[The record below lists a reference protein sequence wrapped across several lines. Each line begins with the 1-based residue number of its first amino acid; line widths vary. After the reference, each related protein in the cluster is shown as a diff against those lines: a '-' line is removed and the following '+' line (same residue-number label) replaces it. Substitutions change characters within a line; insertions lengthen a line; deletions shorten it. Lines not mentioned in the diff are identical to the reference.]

1 MRLEDLPT
9 VPEEPGVYL
18 WKGPGGRV
26 LYVGKARSL
35 RDRVRSY
42 FAGGPSE
49 PAKARRLL
57 AEAEDLETIVTGNEV
72 EALLLEANLIKRHR
86 PRYNVQLKDDKS
98 FPYLKL
104 TSEPFP
110 MLIVTRRVVKDGGD
124 YFGPYPD
131 AGAVWRVKRL
141 IQSVFPL
148 RQNSG
153 IPMKTRPKP
162 CLNFHLHRCLGP
174 CAGLVAEAEYAA
186 MIEQVKQFLR
196 GDTRRLMADLEN
208 QMAAAAQAQDFEYAA
223 RLRDR
228 LRAVERLFGN
238 RVVVTSPDEEDLDF
252 IGVSAAGDYA
262 MVQVFFMRNGR
273 VVGRDKRLLTGAA
286 EGAEAEAV
294 ARVVTDF
301 YSRSVDI
308 PADVLLP
315 VDLEEIEAW
324 REFLSERAG
333 RKVELSTPERGR
345 RRELVEM
352 ANRNA
357 ASALEGEIALL
368 DRRGENPGL
377 AELQQ
382 VLALPTRPSRIE
394 GYDISNLFGAHPV
407 GSMVVFEGG
416 RPIRSGYRRFRVRG
430 IEGANDFAMMHQVI
444 GRRFTGRLAD
454 SLPLPDLILVDGGKG
469 QVGMALQALEEANL
483 EIPVV
488 GLAKREERV
497 VVPGRNDLL
506 LPLNSL
512 GLRVLMAVR
521 DEAHRYGVTYH
532 RSLREKGS
540 MHSRLDDIPGIGES
554 RRNALL
560 ESFTNLDEIRRAS
573 VEELARVPGFG
584 PDLARRVKEFFES
597 PVLAAA
603 DPGGDPVAN
612 RAREGEQE

>member
-1 MRLEDLPT
+1 MRIEDLPAI
-9 VPEEPGVYL
+9 PEDPGVYL

-35 RDRVRSY
+35 RDRVRNY
-42 FAGGPSE
+42 FAVGPTE

-57 AEAEDLETIVTGNEV
+57 EEAVDLETIVTSNEV

-86 PRYNVQLKDDKS
+86 PRYNLQLKDDKS

-104 TSEPFP
+104 TGERFP
-110 MLIVTRRVVKDGGD
+110 MLIVTRRVVRDGGD

-153 IPMKTRPKP
+153 IPMRARPKP
-162 CLNFHLHRCLGP
+162 CLNYHMRRCLGP
-174 CAGLVAEAEYAA
+174 CAALATEAEYQA

-196 GDTRRLMADLEN
+196 GDTRGLISDLEN
-208 QMAAAAQAQDFEYAA
+208 QMAAAAQAQDFEYAG

-238 RVVVTSPDEEDLDF
+238 RVVVTSPGEEDIDF
-252 IGVSAAGDYA
+252 LGVAAAGEYA

-273 VVGRDKRLLTGAA
+273 VIGRDKRLLSGSA
-286 EGAEAEAV
+286 EGLEGEAV
-294 ARVVTDF
+294 ARVLADF
-301 YSRSVDI
+301 YSKSVDI
-308 PADVLLP
+308 PAEVLLP
-315 VDLEEIEAW
+315 VDLDEIEAW
-324 REFLSERAG
+324 REFLGDRAG
-333 RKVELSTPERGR
+333 HKVELSTPQRGR
-345 RRELVEM
+345 RAELVAM

-377 AELQQ
+377 AELQDA
-382 VLALPTRPSRIE
+382 LDLPTRPSRIE

-416 RPIRSGYRRFRVRG
+416 RPIRSGYRRFRIRG
-430 IEGANDFAMMHQVI
+430 IDGANDFAMIRQVVS
-444 GRRFTGRLAD
+444 RRFTGRLAEV
-454 SLPLPDLILVDGGKG
+454 LPLPDLILVDGGKG
-469 QVGMALQALEEANL
+469 QVSMALEALEEANL

-497 VVPGRNDLL
+497 VVPRRDDLL
-506 LPLNSL
+506 LPANSL
-512 GLRVLMAVR
+512 ALRVLTSVR
-521 DEAHRYGVTYH
+521 DEAHRYGVAYH
-532 RSLREKGS
+532 RSLRNKGS
-540 MHSRLDDIPGIGES
+540 LRSRLDEIPGIGES

-560 ESFTNLDEIRRAS
+560 EAFTNLDQIRRAS
-573 VEELARVPGFG
+573 VEEISKVPGFG
-584 PDLARRVKEFFES
+584 TELAHRIKEYFDS
-597 PVLAAA
+597 PLLAAA
-603 DPGGDPVAN
+603 DPGGEPAASRMMEGD
-612 RAREGEQE
+612 AR